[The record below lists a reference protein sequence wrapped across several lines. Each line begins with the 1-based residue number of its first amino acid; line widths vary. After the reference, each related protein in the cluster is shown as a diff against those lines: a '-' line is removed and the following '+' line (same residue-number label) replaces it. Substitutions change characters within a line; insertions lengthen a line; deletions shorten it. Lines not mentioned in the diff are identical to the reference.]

1 MRKTTL
7 RIVRCAA
14 ALFLLCVFCRFVF
27 FHTMDVYLPTCLAKE
42 GSFEESG
49 LRLTVQDPEILRVE
63 KTEMHDN
70 YLKVTVVPGRAGET
84 EMDLAGPDGEE
95 QSCYVFR
102 VDALKTVYDMQ
113 SGGFT
118 GDGAVLAAL
127 VVFTSSMVP
136 IMRAATMTALFPT
149 ISFIISL
156 KLDLVGVGRESL

>member
-1 MRKTTL
+1 
-7 RIVRCAA
+7 
-14 ALFLLCVFCRFVF
+14 
-27 FHTMDVYLPTCLAKE
+27 MDVYLPTCLTKE

-102 VDALKTVYDMQ
+102 GDALKTV
-113 SGGFT
+113 
-118 GDGAVLAAL
+118 
-127 VVFTSSMVP
+127 
-136 IMRAATMTALFPT
+136 
-149 ISFIISL
+149 
-156 KLDLVGVGRESL
+156 